1 MLKNISLRMRLT
13 LLSALVMAS
22 VAVILTAMFL
32 FGADR
37 IFVRDLGQQMTFQT
51 QDIIVTSVKA
61 ETALDD
67 DSKYTVNYHI
77 FKKGWHPV

>member
-51 QDIIVTSVKA
+51 QDIIVTSVGGNCPGRRF
-61 ETALDD
+61 
-67 DSKYTVNYHI
+67 KYTVNYHI

>member
-37 IFVRDLGQQMTFQT
+37 IFVRDLGQQMT
-51 QDIIVTSVKA
+51 
-61 ETALDD
+61 ALIAL
-67 DSKYTVNYHI
+67 VI
-77 FKKGWHPV
+77 R